1 MKDRPIIFSGAMVRA
16 ILDGTKTQTRRVIRL
31 GRGVSI
37 LGDGNLAQRDDHRC
51 PYGEPGDR
59 LWVKETHQIR
69 QRVIGSRLTARTET
83 WVNYRA
89 DAENVERWRP
99 SIYMP
104 RWASRITL
112 ELTDVRVQRVQSISE
127 EDARAEGAPALAEGV
142 DDAAAF
148 GLRHTVGFARLWD
161 SINLDRAPWA
171 ANPWVWALTFKRV
184 TP

>member
-1 MKDRPIIFSGAMVRA
+1 MNERPIIFSDAMVRA
-16 ILDGTKTQTRRVIRL
+16 ILAGSKTQTRRAVRI

-59 LWVKETHQIR
+59 LWVR
-69 QRVIGSRLTARTET
+69 ET
-83 WVNYRA
+83 WAKPGEVGDEIEYRA
-89 DAENVERWRP
+89 DNPDPLGARWRP

-104 RWASRITL
+104 KGLSRIKL
-112 ELTDVRVQRVQSISE
+112 ELTGVRVQRLQAISE